1 MGLFFY
7 AIFSSNR
14 FNLSKPEKAN
24 IYWYLVRTFLAI
36 GSVSFGGYLPLVAMI
51 RDKLVD
57 SDKLVDES
65 KITEALA
72 LGSLLPGPLAVNV
85 TAYISFLLGGFPG
98 AVLAV
103 ISVLLPS
110 FLLLLLFSVLYFEFH
125 VVAGLDYILMGI
137 LPVILA
143 IIFSM
148 TAKMFKSHCQDY
160 LQMGIAL
167 SSLVLLFFFPGYW
180 TIFFVIVGSGV
191 LGTFLYKESGEV
203 KYTLVK
209 NDIWYLLV
217 PILVVISYIVFH
229 SMVGSRQNIFLFDV
243 FAKTS
248 LTLFGGGYVMI
259 PILELLLVNQL
270 QWLTSN
276 EFLVGISLGH
286 VTPGPIL
293 ISAAFFGYK
302 VNGFVGSVVAV
313 LGIFLPSASL
323 MIICSRFYSVVA
335 GNPVFKAALKTIRPA
350 IVGMIAYSGVSL
362 AVGDKLFAGI
372 HYLAFFAIL
381 AFVILEVLKMS
392 PVKAVLLGMLVGC
405 LFFWIRG

>member
-1 MGLFFY
+1 MNK
-7 AIFSSNR
+7 SDKST
-14 FNLSKPEKAN
+14 
-24 IYWYLVRTFLAI
+24 IYWYLVRTFMTI

-51 RDKLVD
+51 KDKLVERDKLVD
-57 SDKLVDES
+57 EAR
-65 KITEALA
+65 ITEALA

-85 TAYISFLLGGFPG
+85 TAYISFLIGGLTG
-98 AVLAV
+98 SVLAV

-110 FLLLLLFSVLYFEFH
+110 FLLLLIFSVLYFEFQMDI
-125 VVAGLDYILMGI
+125 GLDYILMGI

-148 TAKMFKSHCQDY
+148 AFKMFKSHCQDY
-160 LQMGIAL
+160 LQIGIAIT
-167 SSLVLLFFFPGYW
+167 SLGLLFFLPGYW
-180 TIFFVIVGSGV
+180 TIFFLIVGSGV
-191 LGTFLYKESGEV
+191 LGTFLYKQSGPI
-203 KYTLVK
+203 KYTFVR

-217 PILVVISYIVFH
+217 PILVVIGYGVIHGVVS
-229 SMVGSRQNIFLFDV
+229 SSKNILLFDV

-259 PILELLLVNQL
+259 PILELLLVDQL

-302 VNGFVGSVVAV
+302 VNGAIGSLVAV

-323 MIICSRFYSVVA
+323 MIISSRFYSLIA
-335 GNPVFKAALKTIRPA
+335 DNPVFKAALKAIRPA

-362 AVGDKLFAGI
+362 AVGDKLFTGI
-372 HYLAFFAIL
+372 HYLAFFAVV
-381 AFVILEVLKMS
+381 AFIILEVLKIS
-392 PVKAVLLGMLVGC
+392 PVKAVLLGILAGC
-405 LFFWIRG
+405 LFYWIRG

>member
-1 MGLFFY
+1 M
-7 AIFSSNR
+7 
-14 FNLSKPEKAN
+14 
-24 IYWYLVRTFLAI
+24 YWYLIRTCLTI

-57 SDKLVDES
+57 RDKLIEEVR
-65 KITEALA
+65 ITEALA

-85 TAYISFLLGGFPG
+85 TAYISFLVGGLTG
-98 AVLAV
+98 SVLAV
-103 ISVLLPS
+103 FSVLLPS
-110 FLLLLLFSVLYFEFH
+110 FILLLIFSVLYFEFQMNI
-125 VVAGLDYILMGI
+125 GLDYILMGI

-148 TAKMFKSHCQDY
+148 ALKMFKSHCQDY
-160 LQMGIAL
+160 LQMGIAIT
-167 SSLVLLFFFPGYW
+167 SLGLLFFFPGYW
-180 TIFFVIVGSGV
+180 SILFIILGSGV
-191 LGTFLYKESGEV
+191 LGTFLYKQSGPV
-203 KYTLVK
+203 KYTFVR

-217 PILVVISYIVFH
+217 PILVVTGYTVIHGVVS
-229 SMVGSRQNIFLFDV
+229 SSKNILLFDV

-259 PILELLLVNQL
+259 PILELLLVDQL
-270 QWLTSN
+270 QWLTPN

-302 VNGFVGSVVAV
+302 INGVVGSVIAV

-323 MIICSRFYSVVA
+323 MIIASRFYSLIA
-335 GNPVFKAALKTIRPA
+335 DNPVFKAALKVIRPA

-372 HYLAFFAIL
+372 HYLAFFAII
-381 AFVILEVLKMS
+381 AFIILEVVKIS
-392 PVKAVLLGMLVGC
+392 PIKAVLLGLLAGC
-405 LFFWIRG
+405 LVYWIKG